1 MTHSQSE
8 QQKRRRRG
16 ILKAAAG
23 APVIFTLPAGAQVAA
38 GSLTCIDKQ
47 NVLPIPEGALSTP
60 DTWIRYRVERVTA
73 QFTNPG
79 ATYDTA
85 FLLDDIWYKVDGNI
99 VSKITGTLQQNSN
112 KKNQK
117 NSSNPSSVST
127 PQYYFLL
134 VDQSKYSSTTT
145 DKSSYVYLGQ
155 AIATPVAGTS
165 CWNSITPGTNNDINS
180 NVLS

>member
-73 QFTNPG
+73 QFTNPD

-85 FLLDDIWYKVDGNI
+85 FLLDDIWYKVDGNK
-99 VSKITGTLQQNSN
+99 VSKITGTLQQ
-112 KKNQK
+112 

-134 VDQSKYSSTTT
+134 VDQSKYYSTTT

-165 CWNSITPGTNNDINS
+165 CWNSITPGTDNDINS